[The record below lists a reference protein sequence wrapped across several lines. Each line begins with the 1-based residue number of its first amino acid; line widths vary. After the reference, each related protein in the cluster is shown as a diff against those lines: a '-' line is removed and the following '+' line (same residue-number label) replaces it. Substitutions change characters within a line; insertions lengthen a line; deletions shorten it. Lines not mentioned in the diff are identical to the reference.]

1 MGRIKKSPHIDFEC
15 IAKLRREVEKIPP
28 QRNQRAAR
36 NLAKLKVAVERL
48 EREAKEREE

>member
-1 MGRIKKSPHIDFEC
+1 MRKAKKSPLIDLDC

-36 NLAKLKVAVERL
+36 NLAKLKTAVERL
-48 EREAKEREE
+48 EREARERGE